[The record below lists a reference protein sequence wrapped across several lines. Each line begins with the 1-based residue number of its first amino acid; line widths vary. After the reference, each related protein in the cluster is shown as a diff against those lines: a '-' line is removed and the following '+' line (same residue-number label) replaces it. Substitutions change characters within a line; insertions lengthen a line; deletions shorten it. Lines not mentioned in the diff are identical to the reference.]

1 MAQTTRRNPVGL
13 LTVPL
18 TAILVH
24 ALGVLP
30 AQIRWAET
38 HVSPKRAEGLPGGTL
53 EPLEALRLL
62 TVSPVWRLGEAAGG
76 EALLTE
82 AVWTSLFALFLLA
95 ASTVFTGR
103 TDLGVYRTLRACVPL
118 VVLAPLAGLAAL
130 MVTRL
135 PLFLR
140 EQPQLESS
148 KFSSPVHG
156 YTPLTET
163 LQDAY
168 QIAPHTALLGLSAAV
183 VLLAVKGTRWCTS
196 AHAPGAR
203 RATLLLL
210 ALLRGPVR
218 TVWRRIG
225 ETVLVTGTAT
235 TALHLLTSPDLA
247 KAVRPLLDGRCS
259 SRFCANEL
267 TQALLRPR
275 PRLFPHSEGVE
286 ILTETFLRPWAYECF
301 ALLFALTFF
310 GLRSL
315 PGLRTRPMRAR
326 ALFLL
331 CLAGFISGSVAANTS
346 LLLYTDALF
355 GAEPLHTFSGLL
367 LHSPGMHDALYAGP
381 ATAFVTTAGASA
393 LRALARGT
401 SRLRGAGGQVA
412 AVTDTPH
419 VAGH

>member
-1 MAQTTRRNPVGL
+1 MTGAAVMAQTTRRNPVVL

-18 TAILVH
+18 TVILVH

-30 AQIRWAET
+30 AQIRWADT
-38 HVSPKRAEGLPGGTL
+38 HVPPTQAEGLAGSTA
-53 EPLEALRLL
+53 EPLDALRLL
-62 TVSPVWRLGEAAGG
+62 TVSPVWRLGEAAGI

-82 AVWTSLFALFLLA
+82 AVWTGLFTLLLLA

-103 TDLGVYRTLRACVPL
+103 TDRGAYRTLRASVPL

-130 MVTRL
+130 LVTRL

-148 KFSSPVHG
+148 KKFSSPVHAHP
-156 YTPLTET
+156 PLAEV
-163 LQDAY
+163 LRDAY
-168 QIAPHTALLGLSAAV
+168 QIAPHTVLLGLSAAG
-183 VLLAVKGTRWCTS
+183 VLLAVKGARWCTS

-203 RATLLLL
+203 RAALLLL
-210 ALLRGPVR
+210 ALLRGPAR

-259 SRFCANEL
+259 GFCANEL
-267 TQALLRPR
+267 TAALLRPR
-275 PRLFPHSEGVE
+275 PRLRPYSEDVE
-286 ILTETFLRPWAYECF
+286 IITETFLRPWAYECF

-310 GLRSL
+310 VLRSL
-315 PGLRTRPMRAR
+315 PGLRTRPMPAR
-326 ALFLL
+326 VLFLL
-331 CLAGFISGSVAANTS
+331 CLAGFIAGSVAANTS
-346 LLLYTDALF
+346 LLLYTDTLF
-355 GAEPLHTFSGLL
+355 GAEPRHTFPGLI

-381 ATAFVTTAGASA
+381 ATALVTTAGVSA
-393 LRALARGT
+393 LRALARAPG
-401 SRLRGAGGQVA
+401 RLHNRRPEPA
-412 AVTDTPH
+412 
-419 VAGH
+419 